1 MANKKKRKSNVRRSF
16 VRSKT
21 FALVLAGVIV
31 VLVAAVAYML
41 MSGDDTSATGRQVRQ
56 DPVVTS
62 EMAVT
67 VDVVDRDY
75 DPRDLTLP
83 KGATVTWKF
92 KGDEAHNVVSD
103 EGMFESPTLQKGDE
117 WSLTFDQ
124 PDTYT
129 YYCTLHHAMQGK
141 VVVTE

>member
-1 MANKKKRKSNVRRSF
+1 MANKKKRKSSTKRSF
-16 VRSKT
+16 VRSRSL
-21 FALVLAGVIV
+21 ALVLAGVIV
-31 VLVAAVAYML
+31 VLIGAVAYVL
-41 MSGDDTSATGRQVRQ
+41 MSGDDTSATSRRLRQ

-62 EMAVT
+62 DMAVS

-75 DPRDLTLP
+75 DPRDLTVP

-103 EGMFESPTLQKGDE
+103 EGLFESPTLEKGDE

-129 YYCTLHHAMQGK
+129 YYCTLHHAMQGT